1 MSPKRLVHSFW
12 YAWRGIVHVA
22 NTEQSFQVQLVA
34 AVAVI
39 GAAIFFQIRMV
50 EWLVVVLVTTSLL
63 VLELLNSTVERMVD
77 LFKPRLHDQVEVIK
91 DSMAGAVFLAA
102 CGAFAIGCMIFAP
115 YVWQMMNGI

>member
-22 NTEQSFQVQLVA
+22 KTEQSFQVQLVA
-34 AVAVI
+34 AAAVI

-115 YVWQMMNGI
+115 YVWKMMNGI